1 MHWKRVQSARFPVGM
16 VAMGIRWTCSWWQVI
31 QVIWEVNKGPNCDQ
45 GFKCDL
51 SNELCS
57 PKWPT
62 THHLLTSANA
72 KKKQSKKHHQKCSRK
87 KSGGVFFGTSLTS
100 WGGGGGSV
108 CYWSF
113 GPGMSSVARS
123 GIHSH
128 SPPPHRHSH
137 ATGHDRR
144 DSGLNLGAS
153 GGSRGPNWLW
163 TSENTNDF
171 LPQTLKMVFNGILIQ
186 SFLRTISSFQ
196 IRSPSAIIGTTPD
209 SPKTQIA
216 ATNCVMESFF
226 LFHHSYPPKSKQK
239 NGSKREKSIA
249 VEIHTVV

>member
-87 KSGGVFFGTSLTS
+87 KSGGVFFWHIAHKLRRRGGVRLLLKFWARDVLRCQKWYPFSFSSSSSSLPCHRTRQKGQRAKPGSIRWIKGTKLTLDLWKYKWLFAPNS
-100 WGGGGGSV
+100 QN
-108 CYWSF
+108 
-113 GPGMSSVARS
+113 
-123 GIHSH
+123 
-128 SPPPHRHSH
+128 
-137 ATGHDRR
+137 
-144 DSGLNLGAS
+144 GLQWNID
-153 GGSRGPNWLW
+153 P
-163 TSENTNDF
+163 
-171 LPQTLKMVFNGILIQ
+171 IL
-186 SFLRTISSFQ
+186 S
-196 IRSPSAIIGTTPD
+196 
-209 SPKTQIA
+209 
-216 ATNCVMESFF
+216 
-226 LFHHSYPPKSKQK
+226 
-239 NGSKREKSIA
+239 
-249 VEIHTVV
+249 

>member
-1 MHWKRVQSARFPVGM
+1 M
-16 VAMGIRWTCSWWQVI
+16 
-31 QVIWEVNKGPNCDQ
+31 
-45 GFKCDL
+45 
-51 SNELCS
+51 
-57 PKWPT
+57 
-62 THHLLTSANA
+62 
-72 KKKQSKKHHQKCSRK
+72 
-87 KSGGVFFGTSLTS
+87 
-100 WGGGGGSV
+100 
-108 CYWSF
+108 SF
-113 GPGMSSVARS
+113 VARS

-153 GGSRGPNWLW
+153 GGSGDQTDLW

-186 SFLRTISSFQ
+186 SFLRTVSSFQ
-196 IRSPSAIIGTTPD
+196 IRSPSAIIGTKKTPD

-216 ATNCVMESFF
+216 ATNCVMESCF